1 MGNIGNNFP
10 IPDELCTLAT
20 CTLEQ
25 AHFRYIPTLAGNAL
39 LLAIFAF
46 LIIPQVGLGIKY
58 KTWGFMGAML
68 GGLLLEIIGYVAR
81 VQMHAN
87 PFSQDPFLMYVFL
100 LTAIELCPCLSSSQR
115 LI

>member
-1 MGNIGNNFP
+1 MGQIGNHA

-39 LLAIFAF
+39 LLGIFAF
-46 LIIPQVGLGIKY
+46 LIVPQVALGVKY

-68 GGLLLEIIGYVAR
+68 GGLILEIIGYVAR
-81 VQMHAN
+81 IQMHNN
-87 PFSQDPFLMYVFL
+87 PFAQDPFLMYVSFL
-100 LTAIELCPCLSSSQR
+100 AASERYPFLYLSSD
-115 LI
+115 